1 MEVLP
6 APLGC
11 MFTSMAI
18 EDGEEALAT
27 YTVEIDDEGVGI
39 FHGSPR
45 TLVL

>member
-6 APLGC
+6 APLGR
-11 MFTSMAI
+11 MFAGMAI
-18 EDGEEALAT
+18 EDGEEALAA

-39 FHGSPR
+39 FHGSSC